1 MEQIPRCPTCKRLVN
16 YSIARLFEDDP
27 LPKISRGDSVIR
39 NLVANIIARD
49 TDENT
54 CIRLTDLIGE
64 VAGLMHRDPKK
75 ISVQV
80 RQVASDVG
88 TLLTMNIAEGRRT
101 FVSGK
106 TQSA

>member
-1 MEQIPRCPTCKRLVN
+1 MEQIPRCPTCNRLVN
-16 YSIARLFEDDP
+16 YSIARLFDEDP
-27 LPKISRGDSVIR
+27 LPKASRGDSVIR

-49 TDENT
+49 TDENS
-54 CIRLTDLIGE
+54 CVRLTDLIQE
-64 VAGLMHRDPKK
+64 VAGVIHRDPKK

-88 TLLTMNIAEGRRT
+88 TLLTINIAEGRRT
-101 FVSGK
+101 FVTGK